1 MLNASRIS
9 FDKADNS
16 FLQDIFEKA
25 VIPQENYR
33 GENSAL
39 SILTSDDMVID
50 VDNNINYDQNEYKE
64 ILNVSE
70 YDAIYQEKIREMK
83 E

>member
-1 MLNASRIS
+1 
-9 FDKADNS
+9 
-16 FLQDIFEKA
+16 
-25 VIPQENYR
+25 
-33 GENSAL
+33 
-39 SILTSDDMVID
+39 MVID
-50 VDNNINYDQNEYKE
+50 VDNNINYDQNEYNE